1 MQSRLLADEMWGSR
15 KSRIAWYWGNFA
27 IHFDVVW
34 LAVCFV
40 SVLLCIYH
48 RHKSEVS
55 RTRPQINGHQS
66 SHRWLE
72 PSTKPQPSIQMIEDR
87 RHMKCVMGN
96 ESQMWLAKRR
106 TTNVKF
112 MYIYI
117 FCIWQTYQQP
127 SSSLSFYRCEWK
139 RFFPPIRLTAKRS
152 FYLNASGARAQSR
165 KRKNCYYKQI
175 LLRRFNRNVS

>member
-1 MQSRLLADEMWGSR
+1 MQSRLLADEMWGST

-112 MYIYI
+112 MYLYI

-127 SSSLSFYRCEWK
+127 SSSLSFYRCVLK
-139 RFFPPIRLTAKRS
+139 RMKEIFPPNKIDGQTIILFKCIWCTRTVSKKK
-152 FYLNASGARAQSR
+152 
-165 KRKNCYYKQI
+165 KRKKM
-175 LLRRFNRNVS
+175 LL